1 MVSNI
6 IDQAVGEELEALVTE
21 GELEDEGRRV
31 LRLSDEEHSCLQLS
45 F

>member
-1 MVSNI
+1 MASNI

-21 GELEDEGRRV
+21 GELEDAGRKV
-31 LRLSDEEHSCLQLS
+31 LRLSDEEHPWLQLS

>member
-21 GELEDEGRRV
+21 GELEDEGGEV
-31 LRLSDEEHSCLQLS
+31 L
-45 F
+45 